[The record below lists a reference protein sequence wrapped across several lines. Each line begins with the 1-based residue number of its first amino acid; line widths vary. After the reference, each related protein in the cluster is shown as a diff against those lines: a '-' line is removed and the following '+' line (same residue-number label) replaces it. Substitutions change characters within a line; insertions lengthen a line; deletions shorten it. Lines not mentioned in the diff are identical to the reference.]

1 MSHANVYNRLTCS
14 VFQQAEREVNRR
26 LLRQEAHEDHHRM
39 GFNLPHR
46 RHGGYSGEKRHLQIE
61 EQTFDAVGR
70 GTRSVSYAEIFQA
83 ALNAAKAA
91 VEKEQQQQASLDFL
105 DYAHLAA
112 AAAVA
117 DTTAHSEKCR
127 SALDFKA
134 TSDWCSSFV
143 GKYQLSIEI
152 PVLSTLWESLERQTC
167 ILRGQSKRVIETAQ
181 ATIAC
186 IQAGTYVEPEPAPIL
201 SDEEVVMQTSKPC
214 PTGCGFFIQKAF
226 GCNHMTCSHCRHEF
240 CWLCLNEYTHESS
253 GGRCA
258 GSPDVGSFNPE
269 QQHLIKQ
276 AVEKYDIRLEL
287 RDKSPL
293 EGNIDTI
300 LAFAIKQSVASSAA
314 DSGAVDFFSSTAL
327 TDLDRLAASAC
338 GALLRLEAHYF
349 LVQQHRAAPRDFE
362 PRDRYFERM
371 HMHRMERDMYR
382 RLNIRHIDI
391 ERHRMIEPNQR
402 NERLGNP
409 RQAIISRFA
418 SIVAGVVD
426 VDDNMGLV
434 QWDAGARAVIV
445 AAQEN
450 IGRRAPRDERR
461 VEMMEVEEMEGMED
475 IEGMEEMEGMED
487 MEEMEELEELEDLPD
502 LEELPNHMPGRME
515 HNMHHVYRIH
525 HMHMTWDDEMFFD
538 EQLEMD
544 GNRRRALLDPRAR
557 AERQQ
562 QLQEERAGQRR
573 RLIAAAL
580 SPSLS
585 MDTVQEVG
593 QRIDLVGTRLEEHEA
608 LVVEISRLTS
618 LKNAI
623 DEMDKRNDMCAAWT
637 RGAVMDMLAKQL
649 AGLSWNANH
658 TLCKLAIL
666 LGRLDAAEAS
676 FDVDW
681 TFVPL
686 KARLQ
691 DTTTMTWSGPIHH
704 LQHVFSSVKI
714 QDWQRIFLD
723 ADVGAEAEMVLSRI
737 VTQQRLE
744 YAAVL
749 GRRA

>member
-14 VFQQAEREVNRR
+14 VFKQAEREDNRR

-46 RHGGYSGEKRHLQIE
+46 RRGGYSSDNSHLQIE

-105 DYAHLAA
+105 DYAQLAA

-117 DTTAHSEKCR
+117 DATAPSEKCG
-127 SALDFKA
+127 SALDFTA

-143 GKYQLSIEI
+143 VKYQLSIEI
-152 PVLSTLWESLERQTC
+152 PVLSTLKESLERQTC

-181 ATIAC
+181 ATLAC
-186 IQAGTYVEPEPAPIL
+186 IQAGTYAEPDPAPIL
-201 SDEEVVMQTSKPC
+201 SDEELVMQTSKPC

-240 CWLCLNEYTHESS
+240 CWLCLNEYTHKSTE
-253 GGRCA
+253 GRCA
-258 GSPDVGSFNPE
+258 GSPDVASFNPE

-287 RDKSPL
+287 RHKSSL
-293 EGNIDTI
+293 EGHIDTI
-300 LAFAIKQSVASSAA
+300 LAFAIKQSAASSAA
-314 DSGAVDFFSSTAL
+314 DSGAVASSSSTAL
-327 TDLDRLAASAC
+327 TDRDRLAASTNV
-338 GALLRLEAHYF
+338 ALLRLEAHYF

-371 HMHRMERDMYR
+371 HMHRMEAMRMERDMHR
-382 RLNIRHIDI
+382 RVNIRRIDI
-391 ERHRMIEPNQR
+391 ERRRMIEPNHR

-409 RQAIISRFA
+409 MQAMVPRLA
-418 SIVAGVVD
+418 RMVAGEVD
-426 VDDNMGLV
+426 AVDDMGLV
-434 QWDAGARAVIV
+434 QRDAGARAVIV

-461 VEMMEVEEMEGMED
+461 VEMMEVEEIEGIEEMGGMEN
-475 IEGMEEMEGMED
+475 MEE
-487 MEEMEELEELEDLPD
+487 MEEMEELR
-502 LEELPNHMPGRME
+502 NHMQRRME
-515 HNMHHVYRIH
+515 HHMHRMHRIH
-525 HMHMTWDDEMFFD
+525 HMHWDDEMFFD
-538 EQLEMD
+538 EEFEMD
-544 GNRRRALLDPRAR
+544 ANFRRALLGPRAR
-557 AERQQ
+557 AERQR

-585 MDTVQEVG
+585 MDAVQEVG
-593 QRIDLVGTRLEEHEA
+593 QRIDLVGTRLQEHGA

-618 LKNAI
+618 LKKAL
-623 DEMDKRNDMCAAWT
+623 DEMDKCNDMCAAWT

-691 DTTTMTWSGPIHH
+691 DTTAMTWSEPMHR
-704 LQHVFSSVKI
+704 LEHVFSSVKI

-737 VTQQRLE
+737 VTQQHLE

>member
-1 MSHANVYNRLTCS
+1 
-14 VFQQAEREVNRR
+14 VFQQAERQGNRR
-26 LLRQEAHEDHHRM
+26 LLRQEAHEDHHWM

-46 RHGGYSGEKRHLQIE
+46 RRGGYSMRDNSHPQIE

-83 ALNAAKAA
+83 AFDAATAA

-112 AAAVA
+112 AAADA
-117 DTTAHSEKCR
+117 TAPSERCE
-127 SALDFKA
+127 SALDFTA

-143 GKYQLSIEI
+143 IKYQLSIKI
-152 PVLSTLWESLERQTC
+152 PVLSTLKESLERQAC
-167 ILRGQSKRVIETAQ
+167 ISKGQSKGVIETAQ
-181 ATIAC
+181 ATLAC
-186 IQAGTYVEPEPAPIL
+186 IQAGTYAEPEPAPVL
-201 SDEEVVMQTSKPC
+201 SDEELVMQTSKPC

-240 CWLCLNEYTHESS
+240 CWLCLNEYTHQSS

-258 GSPDVGSFNPE
+258 GSPDVASFNPE

-276 AVEKYDIRLEL
+276 AVEKYDDRLEL
-287 RDKSPL
+287 RHKSPL

-300 LAFAIKQSVASSAA
+300 LAFAIKQSAASSAT
-314 DSGAVDFFSSTAL
+314 DSGAVASSSSTAL
-327 TDLDRLAASAC
+327 TDRDGLAASTN

-349 LVQQHRAAPRDFE
+349 IVQQRRAAPRDFE

-371 HMHRMERDMYR
+371 HMHRMEAMRMERDMHR
-382 RLNIRHIDI
+382 RIDI
-391 ERHRMIEPNQR
+391 ERRRVIEPVHQD
-402 NERLGNP
+402 ERLGHPMQARVP
-409 RQAIISRFA
+409 RRV
-418 SIVAGVVD
+418 SIVAGEGD
-426 VDDNMGLV
+426 ADDDMGLV
-434 QWDAGARAVIV
+434 RRDAGAWAVIV

-450 IGRRAPRDERR
+450 VERRAPRDGRR
-461 VEMMEVEEMEGMED
+461 VEVEEMEEMVE
-475 IEGMEEMEGMED
+475 MEEMED
-487 MEEMEELEELEDLPD
+487 MEEMEELRDYMQR
-502 LEELPNHMPGRME
+502 HMQHQMQ
-515 HNMHHVYRIH
+515 HMHRIH
-525 HMHMTWDDEMFFD
+525 RMHDMHMAWGDEMFFD
-538 EQLEMD
+538 EELEMD
-544 GNRRRALLDPRAR
+544 GNGRRALLDPRAR

-585 MDTVQEVG
+585 IDTIQEVA
-593 QRIDLVGTRLEEHEA
+593 QRIDFVHTRLQEYGA
-608 LVVEISRLTS
+608 LVVEIRHLTS
-618 LKNAI
+618 IKNAL
-623 DEMDKRNDMCAAWT
+623 DEMDKHSDVCAAWT
-637 RGAVMDMLAKQL
+637 RGAVLDMLAKQV

-666 LGRLDAAEAS
+666 LGHLDAAEAS

-686 KARLQ
+686 KTRLQ
-691 DTTTMTWSGPIHH
+691 DTTAMTWSQPMHRLEHI
-704 LQHVFSSVKI
+704 FSSVKI
-714 QDWQRIFLD
+714 HDWESIFWD
-723 ADVGAEAEMVLSRI
+723 ADVSAEAEMVLSRI